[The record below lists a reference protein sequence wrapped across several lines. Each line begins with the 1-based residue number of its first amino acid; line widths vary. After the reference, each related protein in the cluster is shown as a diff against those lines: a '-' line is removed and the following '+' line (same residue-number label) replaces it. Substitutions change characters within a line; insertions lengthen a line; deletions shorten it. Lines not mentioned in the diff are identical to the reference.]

1 MKEFS
6 HFYSRY
12 GQALLYEEHA
22 DNYNLRAKDLLELG
36 LENFRLKTGSF
47 EGKEQTAYTYAKIKK
62 GDTKNGVYLAPSV
75 VISDLKATGL
85 WTQIE
90 GLIKSLQNLKL
101 EDKASIKQS
110 FAPMTGEY
118 NNGRSR
124 HTPKSTLEEAVCC
137 AITTTS
143 IYKPCI
149 SFRGADGKYTNYCI
163 IPDLPAQELQVFI
176 SLFKRMLRSDSSKSL
191 FIGRVHKEEKKK
203 RDKYTPHRPE
213 IYYGNFPNPPRSSYL
228 ATIGVIASIA
238 EWAKE
243 ANLTTWANQVLDSL
257 RDATL
262 YLVTYGDA
270 KPFTYSHYVIDL
282 AKSGKLKEVID
293 SIYYTQIFEKSRWN
307 YSKKEDQIEY
317 KKFDLFASRFL
328 QLFNRPAFKD
338 FLAFRAEYPN
348 ELKILLTTYFTKME
362 NIPLEIVQSAKELG
376 RWLNYVAYR
385 TAKVEHPNTK
395 SDDFRKTKAKVL
407 VEIESSAFSAKSGDA
422 LIAQVVTRA
431 GRLSQMDAP
440 PEADT
445 FIEQTC
451 SGILPLDN
459 AKNLL
464 MAFSRLRNKYE
475 KPVQSEDE
483 GNDDEGNNSI
493 DTSEYNEE

>member
-12 GQALLYEEHA
+12 GQALLYEEISE
-22 DNYNLRAKDLLELG
+22 NYIDKAKELLELG
-36 LENFRLKTGSF
+36 LERFRLKAGAF
-47 EGKEQTAYTYAKIKK
+47 EGEEQTTYSYARIKK
-62 GDTKNGVYLAPSV
+62 GNPNKGIFLAPSV
-75 VISDLKATGL
+75 TITDIKATGL
-85 WTQIE
+85 WSQVQ
-90 GLIKSLQNLKL
+90 GLMKQL
-101 EDKASIKQS
+101 ENSQLSDNASVKQS
-110 FAPMTGEY
+110 IAPMTGEY

-137 AITTTS
+137 AIATTS
-143 IYKPCI
+143 TIKPCI
-149 SFRGADGKYTNYCI
+149 SFRGSDGKYTNYSI
-163 IPDLPAQELQVFI
+163 IPDLPVQELQTFI
-176 SLFKRMLRSDSSKSL
+176 ALFRRMLISNATRSLFVGSVSK
-191 FIGRVHKEEKKK
+191 VEKTSGA
-203 RDKYTPHRPE
+203 KYTPRRPE
-213 IYYGNFPNPPRSSYL
+213 LFYGNFPNPPRSSYL

-243 ANLTTWANQVLDSL
+243 AKLTTWANEVLESL
-257 RDATL
+257 KGATL
-262 YLVTYGDA
+262 YMVTYGDA
-270 KPFTYSHYVIDL
+270 KPFTYNHYVVDL
-282 AKSGKLKEVID
+282 AKEGKLREIID
-293 SIYYTQIFEKSRWN
+293 SVFHTQLFEKSRWN
-307 YSKKEDQIEY
+307 YSSKEDQIEY

-348 ELKILLTTYFTKME
+348 ALEILFITYFTKME
-362 NIPLEIVQSAKELG
+362 RINIEIVQSAKQLG
-376 RWLNYVAYR
+376 RWLNYVAYI
-385 TAKVEHPNTK
+385 TAKAEHPNTK
-395 SDDFRKTKAKVL
+395 SEEFRKTKAKVL

-431 GRLSQMDAP
+431 GRLSQIDAP
-440 PEADT
+440 PEADI

-451 SGILPLDN
+451 SGELPLDN

-483 GNDDEGNNSI
+483 KETEENESI
-493 DTSEYNEE
+493 DTSEYTE